1 MLCLLLDE
9 DSRVRQSWTD
19 CLTPWNPHHYC
30 AFYRR
35 QFDNVKRVF
44 KVVEDM
50 QGSVVHN
57 IKTNFLLP
65 EELARYVGTAMAI
78 ESVLLFIP
86 HIVHM

>member
-1 MLCLLLDE
+1 
-9 DSRVRQSWTD
+9 VKQSWTD
-19 CLTPWNPHHYC
+19 CLTPWNPCHFC

-50 QGSVVHN
+50 QGSVVQN

-65 EELARYVGTAMAI
+65 EELARYVATAMVV
-78 ESVLLFIP
+78 ESVVSFIP
-86 HIVHM
+86 HIVHMYLNHLGNILL

>member
-1 MLCLLLDE
+1 VHLDE
-9 DSRVRQSWTD
+9 DSRVQQSGTNCW
-19 CLTPWNPHHYC
+19 TPWYSDQYC

-50 QGSVVHN
+50 QGSVVQN

-65 EELARYVGTAMAI
+65 EELARYVGTAMAV
-78 ESVLLFIP
+78 ESVLSFLP
-86 HIVHM
+86 HIVHT